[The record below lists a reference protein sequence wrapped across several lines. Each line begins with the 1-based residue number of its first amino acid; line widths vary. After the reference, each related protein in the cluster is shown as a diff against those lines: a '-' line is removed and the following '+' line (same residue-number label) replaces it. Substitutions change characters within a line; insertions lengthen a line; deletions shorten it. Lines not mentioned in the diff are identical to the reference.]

1 MIIRSLKLQNFRNHS
16 LTESAFAP
24 GINVITGP
32 NGAGKTSLIDGIHY
46 LCMSKSFCVN
56 SDQYVVKQ
64 GESFYMISGNFEGQI
79 RKSFEVSCN
88 YSRGEGKKFFV
99 NGSPLDRLS
108 DLIGMVPVVTLSP
121 DDKRLTREGPVE
133 RRSFIDA
140 FISQISNA
148 YLRTLMDYNRIRKQ
162 RNRVLQDFNSAPS
175 VVEAYLEPWTKQLV
189 EKGASIIYQRHSV
202 LEKFKDFLAKDYA
215 MVSGMNI
222 EISLSYESFCN
233 DYSSEEAIAVQF
245 YEKLIEM
252 KEKEAERE
260 QTLVGPHR
268 DEIVFHLDNL
278 ELRKYGSQ
286 GQHRLFALAIKLAQL
301 HYFSEELDDLPILLL
316 DDVFGDLDLHKIEIL
331 LKALEQHHGQIFIT
345 AANKDLFKDFIN
357 FESPDNR
364 LFYVEDGSISEA

>member
-16 LTESAFAP
+16 STESAFAP

-175 VVEAYLEPWTKQLV
+175 VVEAYLEPWTNQLV
-189 EKGASIIYQRHSV
+189 EKGASIIYQRHNV

>member
-16 LTESAFAP
+16 STESAFAP

-189 EKGASIIYQRHSV
+189 EKGASIIYQRHNV

>member
-1 MIIRSLKLQNFRNHS
+1 M
-16 LTESAFAP
+16 
-24 GINVITGP
+24 ITGP

-189 EKGASIIYQRHSV
+189 EKGASIIYQRHNV